1 MEANLPDRERGLRLN
16 PVLICMVMESENHL
30 FKYSS
35 HDPVFPHFNLSV
47 FYCVCEKQN
56 FCLWI

>member
-1 MEANLPDRERGLRLN
+1 MEANLPNREGGLSLD
-16 PVLICMVMESENHL
+16 PFLICMVMENENRI

-35 HDPVFPHFNLSV
+35 HDTVSPHFNLSV

-56 FCLWI
+56 FCLSI

>member
-1 MEANLPDRERGLRLN
+1 MEANLPNREKGLSLD
-16 PVLICMVMESENHL
+16 PFLICMVMENENRI

-35 HDPVFPHFNLSV
+35 HNAVFPHFNLSV

-56 FCLWI
+56 FCL